1 MNFST
6 LVGSVGVTMLLL
18 AFFLNLFKFINEQ
31 NKFYI
36 LLNITG
42 AAMSAYASFLINY
55 MPFVFLEVVWC
66 FIALVAL
73 IKKMNLWGK

>member
-6 LVGSVGVTMLLL
+6 LVGSLGVTMLLL

-36 LLNITG
+36 LLNVTG

-73 IKKMNLWGK
+73 VKKMNLLGK